1 MLDDDSLQQFWSD
14 RRVPDPFWIDNDN
27 GTSCADAEAGGLA
40 AFHALRT
47 EEEIFAFEKF
57 WEEAVEC
64 ASTSAR

>member
-1 MLDDDSLQQFWSD
+1 MLDDNSLEQFRSD
-14 RRVPDPFWIDNDN
+14 WRVPNPFGIDNDN
-27 GTSCADAEAGGLA
+27 GTPCADAEAGGLA

-57 WEEAVEC
+57 WEEAIEC